1 MTDLKAANSL
11 GIDLGGI
18 DPANH
23 RRGRAVAKPLNQLL
37 NRGFFARQMCFD
49 ASVGA
54 ISDPSRHAELIC
66 LLLRPGAKKNAL
78 DPAGHMNMTAD
89 ASHHTTLMSGASSA
103 FMPTTL

>member
-54 ISDPSRHAELIC
+54 ISDPSRDAELIG
-66 LLLRPGAKKNAL
+66 LLLCPCAEEDPLNA
-78 DPAGHMNMTAD
+78 AGNANVTAD